1 MNRSQYLALRR
12 QASKRNMWRHFDQ
25 SSVVL
30 RACHGR
36 YTTEKDRL
44 GQRPS
49 CTSCTPSGRGSGS
62 ALDERP
68 KTFFLSKPTLWNVW
82 HGEGCVG
89 NQQNAWESRI
99 GTKVILSWWEVL
111 VTPFPWRKPPSH
123 ESSPSTTEISIDFF
137 AANLNAIEDS
147 EIISFTSHNFSLCA
161 FSLMMRYHGLSSSPV
176 PTKGTYSR
184 KDIDSLNFRFGSKG
198 KLPKN
203 IPFFL

>member
-1 MNRSQYLALRR
+1 
-12 QASKRNMWRHFDQ
+12 MWRHFDQ

-30 RACHGR
+30 RAYHGR
-36 YTTEKDRL
+36 YTTEKSRL
-44 GQRPS
+44 RQRPS
-49 CTSCTPSGRGSGS
+49 CTSCTPSGRGSGL

-68 KTFFLSKPTLWNVW
+68 KTFWLSNPTLWNAW
-82 HGEGCVG
+82 HSEGCDG
-89 NQQNAWESRI
+89 NQQNAWESRS

-123 ESSPSTTEISIDFF
+123 ESSPSTTEINID
-137 AANLNAIEDS
+137 LDAIEDS
-147 EIISFTSHNFSLCA
+147 EIILFTSHNFSLCA

-184 KDIDSLNFRFGSKG
+184 KDIDTLNFRFGSKG
-198 KLPKN
+198 KQPKN